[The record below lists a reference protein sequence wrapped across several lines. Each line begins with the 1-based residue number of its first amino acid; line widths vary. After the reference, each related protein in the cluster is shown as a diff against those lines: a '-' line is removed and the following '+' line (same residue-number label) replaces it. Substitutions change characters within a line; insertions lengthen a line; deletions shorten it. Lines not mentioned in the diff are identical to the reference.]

1 MIRKIF
7 PFIIGLLGLGI
18 GIGAGMVLRPVSE
31 EHPAQDGKTADLASG
46 MEEGAPEDPE
56 VLPEFVKMNNQFVV
70 PVVVQ
75 GRVVSMVILSL
86 SLEVATGTSEQ
97 VYSREPKLRDGFLQV
112 LFDHANSGGFKGS
125 FTDSSNLVLL
135 RRTLMETARSIL
147 GEVVQDVLIS
157 DIARQDS

>member
-1 MIRKIF
+1 
-7 PFIIGLLGLGI
+7 
-18 GIGAGMVLRPVSE
+18 
-31 EHPAQDGKTADLASG
+31 
-46 MEEGAPEDPE
+46 
-56 VLPEFVKMNNQFVV
+56 
-70 PVVVQ
+70 
-75 GRVVSMVILSL
+75 MVILSL

>member
-56 VLPEFVKMNNQFVV
+56 VLPEFVKMNNQF
-70 PVVVQ
+70 
-75 GRVVSMVILSL
+75 
-86 SLEVATGTSEQ
+86 
-97 VYSREPKLRDGFLQV
+97 
-112 LFDHANSGGFKGS
+112 
-125 FTDSSNLVLL
+125 LL
-135 RRTLMETARSIL
+135 WYRA
-147 GEVVQDVLIS
+147 VWFPW
-157 DIARQDS
+157 